1 MQINSKAKFLT
12 NILFILMRMQQKT
25 NHSSKPVSRKFW
37 YFFDNN
43 WRFLYYIEYFPTFWF
58 AWCRRRA
65 WSLLTVIQS
74 LKNRKKTSEKKWNFG
89 SILWTRA
96 LSCFSLHYG
105 EVCVN
110 PPWNGKTAKGP
121 KFSASRLQEKKKGR
135 KQLIRGSGPSGSGVL
150 WFAVT
155 FEWTTS
161 LPDSK

>member
-65 WSLLTVIQS
+65 WSLLAVIQN
-74 LKNRKKTSEKKWNFG
+74 LKNRKKVGKKVKFWFNPVDARSLLFLSALRRSVCQPTMKWENSQGAEIFG
-89 SILWTRA
+89 QS
-96 LSCFSLHYG
+96 
-105 EVCVN
+105 
-110 PPWNGKTAKGP
+110 TA
-121 KFSASRLQEKKKGR
+121 REKKGR

-161 LPDSK
+161 LPASK